1 MDAVSDDIIGFLFR
15 NIGTNVENGT
25 DSTWESTVV
34 TITSKANVRTVYTW
48 VGRMGDCGY
57 RRKRF

>member
-1 MDAVSDDIIGFLFR
+1 LVAERNDIIGFLFR

-34 TITSKANVRTVYTW
+34 TITNVSTVCTG
-48 VGRMGDCGY
+48 VGDCGY